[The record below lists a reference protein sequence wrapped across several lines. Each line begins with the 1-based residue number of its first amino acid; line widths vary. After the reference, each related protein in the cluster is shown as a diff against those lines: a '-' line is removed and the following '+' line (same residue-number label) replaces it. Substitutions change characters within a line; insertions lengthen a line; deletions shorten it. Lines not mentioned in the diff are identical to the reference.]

1 MVYVNTTY
9 TIVEVSIRETDSSS
23 HDGIQYN
30 DILQISAKSPVISVC
45 ISTTVDMKISL
56 TLLGSFI
63 SGNIFL
69 EQRLTL
75 PKPFRI
81 V

>member
-9 TIVEVSIRETDSSS
+9 TIVVVSIRETESSS
-23 HDGIQYN
+23 HDGTQYN

-45 ISTTVDMKISL
+45 ISTRVDMRISL
-56 TLLGSFI
+56 ILLGSFI
-63 SGNIFL
+63 RGNIFL
-69 EQRLTL
+69 EQRPTL